1 MATVD
6 FSLQDRVAIITGGSK
21 GIGRAIALAFA
32 EHGADIAIVARGAE
46 ALEKTRKE
54 IEAVG
59 RRCVA
64 VEADLA
70 NEDDWPRIVELTVK
84 AFGGVDILVNN
95 AATAAGYGPIVNTDG
110 AAWDTV
116 MRVNL
121 KASFYL
127 STLCRTHMLKRGGGS
142 VIHVT
147 SNEAVRPSFGIGCYS
162 VSKGALVT
170 LTQVCAKEWAL
181 DQIRVNCIAP
191 GLIRTELAAGL
202 VRMVEKS
209 GVYPNPMRRI
219 GEPNEI
225 AGLALYLASP
235 AGKYATGQNFV
246 VDGGELVLAPTDPI
260 TGRK

>member
-1 MATVD
+1 MAIVD
-6 FSLQDRVAIITGGSK
+6 FSLNDQVAIVTGGSK

-46 ALEKTRKE
+46 ALEKTSKE
-54 IEAVG
+54 IEATG

-64 VEADLA
+64 ISADLT
-70 NEDDWPRIVELTVK
+70 NEEEWPRIVDETVS

-95 AATAAGYGPIVNTDG
+95 AATAAPYGPIARTNG
-110 AAWDTV
+110 ADWDTV

-142 VIHVT
+142 IIHVT
-147 SNEAVRPSFGIGCYS
+147 SNEAVRPSFGLGCYS

-170 LTQVCAKEWAL
+170 LTQVCGKEWAR

-191 GLIRTELAAGL
+191 GLIRTELAEGL

-209 GVYPNPMRRI
+209 GVYPNPMHRI

-246 VDGGELVLAPTDPI
+246 VDGGELVLAPTDPV
-260 TGRK
+260 GAKK